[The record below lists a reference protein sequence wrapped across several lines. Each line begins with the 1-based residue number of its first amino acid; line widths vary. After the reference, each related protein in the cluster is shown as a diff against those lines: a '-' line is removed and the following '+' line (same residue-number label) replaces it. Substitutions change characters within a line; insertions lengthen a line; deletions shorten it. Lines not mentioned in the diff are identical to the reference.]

1 MLHNACKIKHLQLIY
16 VHFAINSWMITF
28 ERFVLLELSS
38 NTNVLNRFVQKFF
51 GEPED
56 EYDLQARRDSAADII
71 DAFIP
76 LMRQNKTKHRD
87 IFQYKNETELLQDI
101 AAASTKT
108 SKREMRKANKKGA
121 KKVLEN
127 EFVVV
132 RHITTHE
139 AAVVYGK
146 GTKWCV
152 SSKET
157 RSGSTTPIG
166 KLYFS
171 HYTSDANLYYILC
184 KPGAEELN
192 IQLRTL
198 FNKTHN
204 FKLNDKFAVVRS
216 SHQMEGYFADNDSM
230 SPKSIMDLADALQ
243 IPFSVFKGK

>member
-1 MLHNACKIKHLQLIY
+1 MNFFNETYHQI
-16 VHFAINSWMITF
+16 
-28 ERFVLLELSS
+28 LLELSS
-38 NTNVLNRFVQKFF
+38 GKNVVNRFIQHFY
-51 GEPED
+51 GEPVEPVDAD
-56 EYDLQARRDSAADII
+56 EVAAMRDSAKYII
-71 DAFIP
+71 DLFIP

-87 IFQYKNETELLQDI
+87 IFQYNDEAEVMQDI
-101 AAASTKT
+101 NAASEMA
-108 SKREMRKANKKGA
+108 SKREIRRADKTGA
-121 KKVLEN
+121 RRVFEN
-127 EFVVV
+127 RLVSV

-184 KPGAEELN
+184 KPGAEKLN

-198 FNKTHN
+198 FNKMHN